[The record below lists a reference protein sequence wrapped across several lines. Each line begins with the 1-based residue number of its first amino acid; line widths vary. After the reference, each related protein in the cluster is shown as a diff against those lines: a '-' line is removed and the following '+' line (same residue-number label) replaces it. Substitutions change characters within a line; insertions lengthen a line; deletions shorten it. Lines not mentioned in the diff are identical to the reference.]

1 MTLYQP
7 INQRWVEERG
17 ENWSHGKVVDDGI
30 VKRSATVEAT
40 TRLGRRALRIIEA
53 LHAAHPFNELET
65 PERGTWYEGMAHRAR
80 RRGRSRGRPAFD
92 GA

>member
-17 ENWSHGKVVDDGI
+17 ENWSHGELVDDGI

-40 TRLGRRALRIIEA
+40 TRLGRKRCESSRRCTALI
-53 LHAAHPFNELET
+53 
-65 PERGTWYEGMAHRAR
+65 
-80 RRGRSRGRPAFD
+80 RSTS
-92 GA
+92 